1 MDLSHISQD
10 KILPEVDLVSH
21 EDDKSKTYF
30 IHPGSGDALVTT
42 KALLFFYSVW
52 CQVLNMVQVHVVSDI
67 VTVLLAGWHS
77 ANLNQCR
84 EFVYSCTLVLER
96 SSKNIHGC
104 KLIFTTVTVNPAYI
118 IPDGNRLIATIRILF
133 IYQIFP

>member
-30 IHPGSGDALVTT
+30 IHPGSGGVSVTT
-42 KALLFFYSVW
+42 KALLVFFFSVW
-52 CQVLNMVQVHVVSDI
+52 CQVLNMVQVQVVSDI

-84 EFVYSCTLVLER
+84 EFAYSCTLVMR
-96 SSKNIHGC
+96 SDLDGHGC
-104 KLIFTTVTVNPAYI
+104 
-118 IPDGNRLIATIRILF
+118 DCQTIDYMFLKMI
-133 IYQIFP
+133 

>member
-30 IHPGSGDALVTT
+30 IHPGSGDVSVTT
-42 KALLFFYSVW
+42 KALLVFSYSVW
-52 CQVLNMVQVHVVSDI
+52 CQVLSVVQVQVVSDV
-67 VTVLLAGWHS
+67 VTVLLAGWHL

-84 EFVYSCTLVLER
+84 EFAFSCDER
-96 SSKNIHGC
+96 QS
-104 KLIFTTVTVNPAYI
+104 
-118 IPDGNRLIATIRILF
+118 
-133 IYQIFP
+133 